1 MVGESSEE
9 STKRIRVVQRAFLEL
24 QHKKELLQKERR
36 NEKSTVLEF
45 LESCSRRMDDQ
56 ISKEY
61 GKNYIHSPWIFDC
74 CDI

>member
-36 NEKSTVLEF
+36 NEKNAVLEF

-61 GKNYIHSPWIFDC
+61 GKNYIHSPWVFDC
-74 CDI
+74 TDI